1 MSAIGEASPRHV
13 GFAPIQVAQIPK
25 CELGAVS
32 CTYAVSARMG
42 EREGENASMIS
53 QCEGQEKLE
62 GQEKQREGMN
72 MAGGGAGGT
81 TAVRLRPK
89 YRPLRLRTPSALV
102 RRKGRCPVE
111 DMRMKREYE
120 LLTTLPRGPDA
131 KRQIRTM

>member
-53 QCEGQEKLE
+53 QWEGQEKLE

-72 MAGGGAGGT
+72 MAGGGAGGQ
-81 TAVRLRPK
+81 AVRRRRRGLACAHRVQGAGG
-89 YRPLRLRTPSALV
+89 ALCEDGV
-102 RRKGRCPVE
+102 RDEGRG
-111 DMRMKREYE
+111 K
-120 LLTTLPRGPDA
+120 
-131 KRQIRTM
+131 